1 MRIKFPQTLNKMIQ
15 GQAVIQY
22 PLGIILLHA
31 APLAGHA
38 SDRNES
44 EIPNAHKHQA
54 KLPAL

>member
-1 MRIKFPQTLNKMIQ
+1 MHINSLKTLKKITQGHAIIQ
-15 GQAVIQY
+15 H
-22 PLGIILLHA
+22 LLDIILLHA